1 MKPQLRQSLGQHLTL
16 TPQLRMAIRMLQL
29 SAAELEQELSEALQS
44 NPLLER
50 ADEIG
55 EFSPSTGPE
64 AASTDAEA
72 SAETEA
78 RPEEPSYEGG
88 LDDPSDWSRAGST
101 SGDDPGDRLA
111 GLSEPEDLRD
121 HLLWQLHL
129 SRLGPR
135 DRRIGLALIEAIGE
149 DGYLAESI
157 EAIQEALRPEVEA
170 GLDEIL
176 AVLQAI
182 QHFDPVGVGA
192 RNLSECLLAQL
203 GVMDEGCPAGAL
215 ARELAAH
222 HLEALARLGV
232 PKLATQLKVDEA
244 LMDEAVAMLR
254 ALDPRPGAQL
264 ASPGADYI
272 TPDCVAWREGGVWQV
287 ALAPGSQP
295 RLAINR
301 HYEGLVGRASRE
313 DANYLRGQLQEAR
326 WLIKSLETRADTVLR
341 VARCIVRQQS
351 GFLEHGPQAMRPLT
365 LREVAEE
372 LGLHESTISRATARK
387 YLTTPRGTLEFRD
400 FFASGVANAEGG
412 ATSSTAIQAMLRK
425 LIEAED
431 PRKPLSDERLARELK
446 AGGVP
451 VARRTVAK
459 YREAM
464 NIPSSNE
471 RQRLG

>member
-1 MKPQLRQSLGQHLTL
+1 MKPLLRQSLGQQLTL
-16 TPQLRMAIRMLQL
+16 TPQLRQAIRLLQL
-29 SAAELEQELSEALQS
+29 SAAELELEITEALQA

-50 ADEIG
+50 
-55 EFSPSTGPE
+55 PE
-64 AASTDAEA
+64 EAEDFAPPPAEANRAQEA
-72 SAETEA
+72 SAGEAIEAPEPRTEE
-78 RPEEPSYEGG
+78 RFDEG
-88 LDDPSDWSRAGST
+88 PDWPTGSGAGD
-101 SGDDPGDRLA
+101 GEDGDRYA
-111 GLSEPEDLRD
+111 GLSEPEDLQD

-135 DRRIGLALIEAIGE
+135 DRRIGLALIEAIGG
-149 DGYLAESI
+149 DGYLVEPL
-157 EAIQEALRPEVEA
+157 EAIAEALRPEVVANE
-170 GLDEIL
+170 DEIL
-176 AVLQAI
+176 AVLHAI

-192 RNLSECLLAQL
+192 RNLAECLLAQL
-203 GVMDEGCPAGAL
+203 SVLAVDTPGLAL
-215 ARELAAH
+215 ARDLAAG
-222 HLEALARLGV
+222 HLESLARLG
-232 PKLATQLKVDEA
+232 PDRLAAQLGAPLDD
-244 LMDEAVAMLR
+244 MTEAVALLR
-254 ALDPRPGAQL
+254 SLDPRPGARIGG
-264 ASPGADYI
+264 SPPDYV
-272 TPDCVAWREGGVWQV
+272 TPDCIAWREGGVWLV

-301 HYEGLVGRASRE
+301 HYEGLIGRAARE
-313 DANYLRGQLQEAR
+313 DASYLRGQLQEAR

-351 GFLEHGPQAMRPLT
+351 AFLEHGPQAMRPLT

-387 YLTTPRGTLEFRD
+387 YLLTPRGTLEFRD

-425 LIEAED
+425 LIDAED